1 MKKTDFMTM
10 TAAMMLATSACVGP
24 EKNRTDRWPHHRQAG
39 DYSKRRPYDP

>member
-24 EKNRTDRWPHHRQAG
+24 ESRTGRWPHHRQAG
-39 DYSKRRPYDP
+39 GYGKRRPYDP

>member
-24 EKNRTDRWPHHRQAG
+24 EKPHRQMAP
-39 DYSKRRPYDP
+39 SSASRRLQ